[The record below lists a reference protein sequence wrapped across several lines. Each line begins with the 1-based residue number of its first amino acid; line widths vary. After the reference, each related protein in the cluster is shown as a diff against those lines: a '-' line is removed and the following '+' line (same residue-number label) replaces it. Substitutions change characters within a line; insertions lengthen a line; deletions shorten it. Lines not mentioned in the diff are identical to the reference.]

1 MIGAFFDVDG
11 TLYTANM
18 SRGLAQYVAEHRGR
32 WRVRWYLAR
41 HMPYYY
47 LRQLGLMSEEH
58 FRQSWVQSL
67 GQLIKGWSA
76 EQGNVAFRWIAEQYI
91 QPTAQPDVI
100 ARLREHSAHG
110 HLTLL
115 VSAMLTPTL
124 TILGDALGVTDVIG
138 TNIELVD
145 GRFTGRVLPPI
156 CTGAAKER
164 LVRAWIR
171 ARGIALDWDASY
183 AYADS
188 MSDVK
193 LLEMVGHP
201 VAVNPDPTLAAH
213 ARAKGWEILMTTREA
228 RR

>member
-18 SRGLAQYVAEHRGR
+18 SRGLAQYVAEHGGK

-41 HMPYYY
+41 NLPYYY
-47 LRQLGLMSEEH
+47 LRQLRLLSEED
-58 FRQSWVQSL
+58 FRKPWVQAL
-67 GQLIKGWSA
+67 GGLIKGWSA
-76 EQGNVAFRWIAEQYI
+76 AQGDAAFRWIAEEYI
-91 QPTAQPDVI
+91 QPTAQAEVI
-100 ARLREHSAHG
+100 ARLREHIAQG

-124 TILGDALGVTDVIG
+124 KILGDALGATAVIG

-145 GRFTGRVLPPI
+145 GYFTGRVLPPI
-156 CTGAAKER
+156 CTGAEKER
-164 LVRAWIR
+164 LVRQWIA

-188 MSDVK
+188 ISDVM
-193 LLEMVGHP
+193 LLQMVGHP
-201 VAVNPDPTLAAH
+201 VAVNPDGALAAL
-213 ARAKGWEILMTTREA
+213 ARARGWQVLVTREA
-228 RR
+228 RG

>member
-18 SRGLAQYVAEHRGR
+18 SRGLAQYVAERGGK

-41 HMPYYY
+41 NLPYYY
-47 LRQLGLMSEEH
+47 LRQLGLMSEED
-58 FRQSWVQSL
+58 FRKPWVQSL
-67 GQLIKGWSA
+67 GWLIQGWRV
-76 EQGNVAFRWIAEQYI
+76 EQGDAAFHWIAEQYI

-100 ARLREHSAHG
+100 ARLREHIAQG

-115 VSAMLTPTL
+115 VSAMFTPTL
-124 TILGDALGVTDVIG
+124 KILGDALGVTDVIG

-156 CTGAAKER
+156 CTGAAKEH
-164 LVRAWIR
+164 LVREWIH
-171 ARGIALDWDASY
+171 ARGIALDWKASY

-188 MSDVK
+188 ISDVK
-193 LLEMVGHP
+193 FLEMVGHP
-201 VAVNPDPTLAAH
+201 VAVNPDPRLAAH
-213 ARAKGWEILMTTREA
+213 ARAKGWEILATTREA
-228 RR
+228 R